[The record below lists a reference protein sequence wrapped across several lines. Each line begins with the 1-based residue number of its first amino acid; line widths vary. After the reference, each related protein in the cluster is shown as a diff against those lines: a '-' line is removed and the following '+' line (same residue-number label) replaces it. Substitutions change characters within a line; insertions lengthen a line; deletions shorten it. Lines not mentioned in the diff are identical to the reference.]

1 MSSRIEGESVHV
13 RGSRGEIGESSAS
26 ASVEVEV
33 EVEVLAVEKLS
44 RDMLPL
50 SGKDQIVVLGPDSE
64 QKAARSCCF
73 FCCC

>member
-1 MSSRIEGESVHV
+1 MEGESVHV
-13 RGSRGEIGESSAS
+13 RGSSGEMGESSAS
-26 ASVEVEV
+26 ASVEV

-73 FCCC
+73 FCCCR